1 MADNRTI
8 EILMATHNGERFLR
22 EQIDSIRTQTDPD
35 WRLTVSDDGSADGTE
50 EILRAY
56 AEREPER
63 ITRYV
68 SGRRFGNPRDHFL
81 HLIRHCGAEWM
92 MLCDQDDTWFP
103 EKIAVFREAM
113 EAAEAQ
119 YGKEMP
125 LLVFSDQVPAD
136 ERLRPLADSLMTYQK
151 QNTASFD
158 YRAILMQNVV
168 TGGAMALNRPLA
180 LLSGECADPSRMIMH
195 DWWMAAVAARFGQI
209 IYIDKPTGT
218 YRQHG
223 GNDTGAKHFGSAAYT
238 KDRMEK
244 LAEVRAS
251 ILKKKAQ
258 AAVFR
263 ETYESR
269 LAEED
274 LRFLKGFEKPR
285 SGPAFYLKYGKWI
298 YRPERK
304 LGMMMLG

>member
-168 TGGAMALNRPLA
+168 TGGALLVIVALT
-180 LLSGECADPSRMIMH
+180 
-195 DWWMAAVAARFGQI
+195 ARG
-209 IYIDKPTGT
+209 
-218 YRQHG
+218 RR
-223 GNDTGAKHFGSAAYT
+223 GSVV
-238 KDRMEK
+238 K
-244 LAEVRAS
+244 
-251 ILKKKAQ
+251 
-258 AAVFR
+258 
-263 ETYESR
+263 
-269 LAEED
+269 
-274 LRFLKGFEKPR
+274 
-285 SGPAFYLKYGKWI
+285 
-298 YRPERK
+298 
-304 LGMMMLG
+304 